1 MPSVLYQVSLSCVFV
16 RMFACSHSSAWF
28 KSEMGKMCRYIRPF
42 IFLLLLERA
51 TYLLCVRTRANDE
64 IIDKGE
70 REKGKGGTETEH
82 ALSPLSPFPL
92 SPLPACLPSPDA
104 YFTCLLALLAYPSAT
119 YIAFPICSAA
129 HPTRR
134 GVFPAEGARAKPYPH
149 PVI

>member
-1 MPSVLYQVSLSCVFV
+1 
-16 RMFACSHSSAWF
+16 
-28 KSEMGKMCRYIRPF
+28 MCRYIRPF

-119 YIAFPICSAA
+119 YIAFPICSAR
-129 HPTRR
+129 TV
-134 GVFPAEGARAKPYPH
+134 GVVEVLPDSSTVSETVLEKEMG
-149 PVI
+149 